1 VIQKRFHQS
10 YRERETGVGLI
21 EQGFDVASSR
31 HGPEAHGQSEGV
43 KVKAYLDSTTYRFF
57 QRLWLT
63 VDLDIDPGLHIY
75 GRPIPK
81 GYLPVTIDVAPIA
94 GMVVGEPQWPQPHHY
109 PLAELA
115 EELFVYTG
123 KVAVSLPVTLTAE
136 GDDQTLHVTI
146 RYQACSATDCF
157 LPSTVTLSLPLQ
169 TADHIDRPRRR

>member
-1 VIQKRFHQS
+1 M
-10 YRERETGVGLI
+10 
-21 EQGFDVASSR
+21 A
-31 HGPEAHGQSEGV
+31 
-43 KVKAYLDSTTYRFF
+43 
-57 QRLWLT
+57 
-63 VDLDIDPGLHIY
+63 
-75 GRPIPK
+75 
-81 GYLPVTIDVAPIA
+81 PVTDFGIDFTSIGPAVGAHFPDVVLLA
-94 GMVVGEPQWPQPHHY
+94 G
-109 PLAELA
+109 LA